1 MRTEWE
7 HSGWMIDFSA
17 EEWSKTSL
25 KLVGFLEWAWLFS
38 SPQISFRLEVRPL
51 ERSPQKLNLSL
62 LKHSKPLCVFDI
74 IVLLEH
80 LNLSR
85 FRSSSC

>member
-51 ERSPQKLNLSL
+51 ERSPQKLRILACLNIPNHDVYLTSLS
-62 LKHSKPLCVFDI
+62 CW
-74 IVLLEH
+74 
-80 LNLSR
+80 NT
-85 FRSSSC
+85 